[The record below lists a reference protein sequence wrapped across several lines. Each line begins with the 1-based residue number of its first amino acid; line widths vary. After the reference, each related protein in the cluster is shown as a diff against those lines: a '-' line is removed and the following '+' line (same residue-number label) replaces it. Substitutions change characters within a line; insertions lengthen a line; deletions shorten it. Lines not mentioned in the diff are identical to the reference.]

1 MSGRCLTTGKSN
13 LGKRTHVP
21 LRGLLL
27 LVVAIAGL
35 GGVLAD
41 FFADNRIRELDVEIL
56 LSRTDDLVF
65 GRSSEWASDV
75 ASRREGSH
83 LGSIGGA
90 PRVTLAFA
98 RALEI
103 HEEVLRS
110 VRAA

>member
-35 GGVLAD
+35 GVLAE

-65 GRSSEWASDV
+65 GRSSEGASDV

-110 VRAA
+110 VQAA